1 MISTHSRRPTRRR
14 ARAAA
19 RGFTLIEVL
28 VSLLVFSVGILGMAG
43 FQALATRNSVDA
55 SERNRAALMANEL
68 VAAMWQAHSTK
79 LDDDAIEA
87 WGDRLADSKVSGLLD
102 GKGVITELKDD
113 VEGVL
118 ITITW
123 TSVVRDQATST
134 YITEFAVPPYPED
147 TE

>member
-1 MISTHSRRPTRRR
+1 MTILRHRQQARRTA
-14 ARAAA
+14 ARE

-43 FQALATRNSVDA
+43 FQALSTRNSVEA
-55 SERNRAALMANEL
+55 SERTRAALMANEL
-68 VAAMWQAHSTK
+68 VAAMWQAHSTV
-79 LDDDAIEA
+79 LDDDAIDA
-87 WGDRLADSKVSGLLD
+87 WGERLANSEVSGLLD
-102 GKGVITELKDD
+102 GKGAITELNDD
-113 VEGVL
+113 TQGVL

-134 YITEFAVPPYPED
+134 YITEFAVPPYTED